1 MITSIFLSHFES
13 SISIGF
19 LIILLLLLAPLLN
32 KRYAAKWKYWI
43 WIVLALRLVI
53 PVGGNGGQPD
63 AGIQPQNETLTSPES
78 VQPPSDML
86 TDGAARRRVI
96 LELPA
101 QIAAPVSAQPER
113 AGGNI
118 SMLDIIAWVWMSV
131 SLFFLSVHLASYF
144 LLKRRILNRGR
155 LVGDRDILCLLL
167 KLKRE
172 LHIRCRVTIVEYS
185 EAVSPM
191 MMGFFNRLLILPEGQ
206 YRIGE
211 PFSREE
217 YYFILKHE
225 LIHLRRG
232 DTWFKL
238 LFVAANAVHWFNPL
252 VWVMRKEAAFDM
264 ELSCDERVTQ
274 GMDYD
279 ARKAY
284 TETLLFALYKQKAK
298 ETALSTGFYGGKHIM
313 KRRFQNILGKGTKK
327 NGAAVLICTIILAA
341 VLGTLVGCSIPEEN
355 TEDGPGPLGINDIQ
369 AGVIPDGSVQTDGT
383 SQEPGQLSS
392 EAEPS
397 GSDYPTET
405 AYSTS
410 EEEEFYLW
418 WNPLLLDYY
427 NSFAGHKALY
437 EDFAY
442 LAGEGMS
449 VEIEVRGDDI
459 LEVTVR
465 YEDDSLLTEGIE
477 DELAQQLE
485 AMTDQF
491 QEQRSLYCTDIIGPA
506 SVRILTV
513 TYIDREG
520 NVLASQAYPGQ

>member
-1 MITSIFLSHFES
+1 MITSIFLSFFES
-13 SISIGF
+13 SISVS
-19 LIILLLLLAPLLN
+19 LIIVLLLLLAPLLN
-32 KRYAAKWKYWI
+32 RRYAAKWKYRI
-43 WIVLALRLVI
+43 WIVLALRLII
-53 PVGGNGGQPD
+53 PIGGNDGQPHT
-63 AGIQPQNETLTSPES
+63 GIQPQEETLTSSES
-78 VQPPSDML
+78 VQTPSDVL

-101 QIAAPVSAQPER
+101 QIAAPVSAQPEK

-118 SMLDIIAWVWMSV
+118 SVLDIIAWVWMAV
-131 SLFFLSVHLASYF
+131 SLLFLSVHLISYF
-144 LLKRRILNRGR
+144 LLKHRILNRGR
-155 LVGDRDILCLLL
+155 IVRERDILCLLL

-172 LHIRCRVTIVEYS
+172 LHVRSRVTIVEY
-185 EAVSPM
+185 AGAASPM
-191 MMGFFNRLLILPEGQ
+191 MIGFFNRLLVLPEEQ
-206 YRIGE
+206 YSVGE
-211 PFSREE
+211 TYSREE

-225 LIHLRRG
+225 LSHLKRG

-238 LFVAANAVHWFNPL
+238 LFVAANAAHWFNPL
-252 VWVMRKEAAFDM
+252 VWIMRKEAAFDM

-274 GMDYD
+274 GMDFD

-298 ETALSTGFYGGKHIM
+298 ETALSTGFYGGRHIM
-313 KRRFQNILGKGTKK
+313 KRRFQNILGKTAKK
-327 NGAAVLICTIILAA
+327 NGAAVLICTVILT
-341 VLGTLVGCSIPEEN
+341 VGLGTLVGCSIPKEN
-355 TEDGPGPLGINDIQ
+355 AEDGSEPLGINDIQ
-369 AGVIPDGSVQTDGT
+369 DEVLPDGSVLADEP
-383 SQEPGQLSS
+383 SQESAQLSS

-397 GSDYPTET
+397 GSDYPAET
-405 AYSTS
+405 AYSSS

-427 NSFAGHKALY
+427 NSFAGHKALC

-442 LAGEGMS
+442 LAGGGMS

-520 NVLASQAYPGQ
+520 NILATQAYPGQ

>member
-1 MITSIFLSHFES
+1 MITSIFLSFFES
-13 SISIGF
+13 SISVS
-19 LIILLLLLAPLLN
+19 LIIVLLLLLAPFLN
-32 KRYAAKWKYWI
+32 RRYAAKWKYWI
-43 WIVLALRLVI
+43 WIVLALRLMI
-53 PVGGNGGQPD
+53 PVVEND
-63 AGIQPQNETLTSPES
+63 RRSDTGIQLQRETLTSSES
-78 VQPPSDML
+78 VQTPADML
-86 TDGAARRRVI
+86 TFGTARRQFI

-101 QIAAPVSAQPER
+101 QIAAPVSAQPEK

-118 SMLDIIAWVWMSV
+118 SMLDIIAWVWVAV
-131 SLFFLSVHLASYF
+131 SLLFLSVHLISYF
-144 LLKRRILNRGR
+144 LFKHRILKRGKSVR
-155 LVGDRDILCLLL
+155 DRDILCLLL

-172 LHIRCRVTIVEYS
+172 LHIRCRVKIVEY
-185 EAVSPM
+185 AGTASPM
-191 MMGFFNRLLILPEGQ
+191 MIGFFNRLLVLPEEQ
-206 YRIGE
+206 YGMGE
-211 PFSREE
+211 AYSREE

-225 LIHLRRG
+225 LSHLKRG
-232 DTWFKL
+232 DTWIKL

-252 VWVMRKEAAFDM
+252 VWIMRKEAAFDM
-264 ELSCDERVTQ
+264 ELSCDERVIQ

-284 TETLLFALYKQKAK
+284 TETLLFAIHKQKAR
-298 ETALSTGFYGGKHIM
+298 ETALSTGFYGGRHIM
-313 KRRFQNILGKGTKK
+313 KRRFQNILGKTAKK
-327 NGAAVLICTIILAA
+327 NGAAVLICTIILT
-341 VLGTLVGCSIPEEN
+341 VSLGTLVGCSIPKES
-355 TEDGPGPLGINDIQ
+355 TEDG
-369 AGVIPDGSVQTDGT
+369 S
-383 SQEPGQLSS
+383 EFHSS

-397 GSDYPTET
+397 GSDYPAET
-405 AYSTS
+405 VYSTS

-427 NSFAGHKALY
+427 NSFAGHKALC